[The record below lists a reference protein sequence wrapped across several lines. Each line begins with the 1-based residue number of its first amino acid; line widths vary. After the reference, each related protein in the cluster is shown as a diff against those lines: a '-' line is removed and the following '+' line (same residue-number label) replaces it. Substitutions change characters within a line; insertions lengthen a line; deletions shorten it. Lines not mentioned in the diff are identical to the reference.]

1 MIGAVANGGVF
12 YQPMLLKR
20 TRNRVTGTE
29 KVFAPR
35 EKRREVFKPEALE
48 AVRSALLGVTSEA
61 GGTAHGAATP
71 LAPVAGKTGTAQ
83 VIEQKTA
90 GGKLSATTQDHA
102 WFVGYAP
109 ANDPR
114 IAVAVVVEHGGH
126 GGAAAAPV
134 AKKVIEEY
142 LKHVGTKT
150 AR

>member
-1 MIGAVANGGVF
+1 
-12 YQPMLLKR
+12 
-20 TRNRVTGTE
+20 VTGAE

-35 EKRREVFKPEALE
+35 EKRRTVFKPEALE

-90 GGKLSATTQDHA
+90 GGKLTVSTQDHA
-102 WFVGYAP
+102 WFVAYAP
-109 ANDPR
+109 ANDPK

-142 LKHVGTKT
+142 LKHAGTKT
-150 AR
+150 DR